1 MKAKF
6 YVLAML
12 LGGLT
17 IFVWG
22 AVSHMALPFW
32 ENVMHEVPNE
42 QAVVDALKAG
52 NVENGIYY
60 GMQGL
65 FMSVFLRPDMAEIGM
80 EANNLVLEFVSN
92 ALLALVIAWLLV
104 RASVRGTLN
113 RAWFAFMVGLAAWL
127 SVNVSYWNWYNFPF
141 AYILLEFVDLG
152 IGAFLAGLVI
162 AWLMEKQRVVTA

>member
-1 MKAKF
+1 MRAKF

-52 NVENGIYY
+52 NVQNGIYY

-80 EANNLVLEFVSN
+80 EANNLVFEFVSN

-113 RAWFAFMVGLAAWL
+113 RAGFAFMVGLAAWL

-162 AWLMEKQRVVTA
+162 AWLMDKNAPARA